1 MDNSNSDMYVVF
13 SLVHTSV
20 GLLHLPMF
28 TALGPQVV
36 LDIPEEAVGHGVGP
50 VGDEITTVRD
60 ASLSGRIEPS
70 GCVSTYMVLVTHT
83 NGP

>member
-1 MDNSNSDMYVVF
+1 MFDI
-13 SLVHTSV
+13 
-20 GLLHLPMF
+20 F

-36 LDIPEEAVGHGVGP
+36 VGLIPLAEEAVGHG

-70 GCVSTYMVLVTHT
+70 GCQCVSTYMVLVTHT
-83 NGP
+83 TNGP